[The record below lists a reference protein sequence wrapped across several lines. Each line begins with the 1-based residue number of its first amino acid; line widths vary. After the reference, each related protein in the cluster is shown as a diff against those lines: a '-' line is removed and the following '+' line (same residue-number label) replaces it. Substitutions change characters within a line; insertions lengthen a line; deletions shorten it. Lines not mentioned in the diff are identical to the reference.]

1 MCLKFKNLIG
11 VLALATTATSFHSA
25 AMAQSSLVTRLRGGN
40 ETISE
45 TFNRAFFK
53 NDPEFFRNRSAK
65 RQLDFLFGPGSL
77 LRNSFPENEI
87 RRDAEL
93 VDILYRDILN
103 QQVSSDP
110 IIRTPDLPNPYE
122 TSILTSPR
130 INVNNQVEERESIE
144 PTEIT
149 EPMLETQPPQ

>member
-1 MCLKFKNLIG
+1 MSLKFKNLIG
-11 VLALATTATSFHSA
+11 VLALATTTTSFHSA
-25 AMAQSSLVTRLRGGN
+25 GMAQSSLVTRLRGAN

-45 TFNRAFFK
+45 TFNQAFFK